1 MKILIIDDE
10 KEIVSLLLKFLM
22 KKGYRQVTGESSPE
36 RALHMIRDG
45 SFDLV
50 ISDLVMEP
58 YDGFVMLKEA
68 TRKNIDFIMMTAHAT
83 VDNAVEAMKEGARDY
98 IVKPFSLDELLLKIK
113 RIEKERNIEKENDM
127 LKKTEIIAYSPKMKK
142 VMELA
147 RNVAKTDFPVLLL
160 GETGVGKSL
169 IAEVI
174 HNGSKRR
181 EGPFISLNIAGIP
194 STLLESELL
203 GYKKGAFTGAE
214 KEKKG
219 LFEIANKGT
228 LFLDEIG
235 NTPLD
240 AQAKL
245 LKVIE
250 EGSFYKLGDR
260 KPTKVDV
267 RIIAATN
274 TDLKKSIKEGTFRE
288 DLYFRISVFP
298 IEIPPL
304 RERKEDIPPLVN
316 YYFRRFGHKEGISTA
331 ALDELISYE
340 WPGNVRE
347 LINVLQRAIVLSGGR
362 KIEKEH
368 IVLEKEEGLNTVGI
382 EEMEKKMIQEA
393 LRKTGGN
400 KKEAAKLLGISR
412 KMLYTRLKKYG
423 LL

>member
-1 MKILIIDDE
+1 M
-10 KEIVSLLLKFLM
+10 
-22 KKGYRQVTGESSPE
+22 
-36 RALHMIRDG
+36 
-45 SFDLV
+45 
-50 ISDLVMEP
+50 
-58 YDGFVMLKEA
+58 
-68 TRKNIDFIMMTAHAT
+68 
-83 VDNAVEAMKEGARDY
+83 
-98 IVKPFSLDELLLKIK
+98 
-113 RIEKERNIEKENDM
+113 
-127 LKKTEIIAYSPKMKK
+127 
-142 VMELA
+142 
-147 RNVAKTDFPVLLL
+147 
-160 GETGVGKSL
+160 
-169 IAEVI
+169 
-174 HNGSKRR
+174 
-181 EGPFISLNIAGIP
+181 
-194 STLLESELL
+194 
-203 GYKKGAFTGAE
+203 
-214 KEKKG
+214 
-219 LFEIANKGT
+219 
-228 LFLDEIG
+228 FLDEIG

>member
-36 RALHMIRDG
+36 RALHMIREG

-113 RIEKERNIEKENDM
+113 RIEKERNIEKENDI

-181 EGPFISLNIAGIP
+181 EGPFVSLNIAGIP

>member
-36 RALHMIRDG
+36 RALHMIREG

-113 RIEKERNIEKENDM
+113 RIEKERNIEKENDI

-298 IEIPPL
+298 IEIPAL

-316 YYFRRFGHKEGISTA
+316 YYFRRH
-331 ALDELISYE
+331 L
-340 WPGNVRE
+340 
-347 LINVLQRAIVLSGGR
+347 
-362 KIEKEH
+362 
-368 IVLEKEEGLNTVGI
+368 
-382 EEMEKKMIQEA
+382 
-393 LRKTGGN
+393 
-400 KKEAAKLLGISR
+400 
-412 KMLYTRLKKYG
+412 
-423 LL
+423 